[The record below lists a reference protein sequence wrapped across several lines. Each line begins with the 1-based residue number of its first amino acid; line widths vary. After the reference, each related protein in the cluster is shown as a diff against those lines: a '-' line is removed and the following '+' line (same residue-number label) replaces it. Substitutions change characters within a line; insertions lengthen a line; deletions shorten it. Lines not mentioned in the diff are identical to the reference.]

1 MDAQIILL
9 RETASV
15 AELADRAVSAVVN
28 GEVDPITA
36 HINMSRVEAAI
47 TQFKSNPQV
56 RDITLRELSKYG
68 KSHIFGDCRL
78 EEAESGVKYDYS
90 MCGDSKLAEMYK
102 TLEAVKAD
110 IRERETMLKS
120 LPKSGMADPETGEMV
135 YPPAR
140 SSKTIIKTT
149 FKNTNHVGFYQ
160 CIDLRVGY
168 SAGSDQAGQ
177 QWQKVHQRM
186 RIDPSGTGCLREHA
200 LRIYAADEGRTRVE
214 SQQNLYRQRQGREFR
229 A

>member
-78 EEAESGVKYDYS
+78 EEAEYDYS

-149 FKNTNHVGFYQ
+149 FKKY
-160 CIDLRVGY
+160 
-168 SAGSDQAGQ
+168 
-177 QWQKVHQRM
+177 
-186 RIDPSGTGCLREHA
+186 
-200 LRIYAADEGRTRVE
+200 
-214 SQQNLYRQRQGREFR
+214 
-229 A
+229 